1 MGSRSGGSPAAILVP
16 ILDRPNRGFM
26 SEQTAYRAKSS
37 HLRGLLPSL
46 SARRLD
52 GVSLSLLRLDE
63 LVRDERNWDK
73 VELHHE

>member
-46 SARRLD
+46 SARRLE
-52 GVSLSLLRLDE
+52 GGIFVVVTAGRTC
-63 LVRDERNWDK
+63 K
-73 VELHHE
+73 G